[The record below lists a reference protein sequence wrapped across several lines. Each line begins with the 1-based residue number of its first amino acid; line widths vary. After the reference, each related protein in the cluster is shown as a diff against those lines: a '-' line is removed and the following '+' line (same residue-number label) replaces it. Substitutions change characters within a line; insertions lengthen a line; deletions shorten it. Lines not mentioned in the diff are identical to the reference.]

1 MDVLQPAK
9 EVPTTSWSAGDPMT
23 LKPRLKTLV
32 ILVIGLWVFGTGDAI
47 LVAAGIGNTP
57 WTVLAEGI
65 ATNIDW
71 SVGQATFLVSVLAV
85 SYTHL
90 TLPPTPYV

>member
-1 MDVLQPAK
+1 MGLTDMLRPAK
-9 EVPTTSWSAGDPMT
+9 EVPTTRWSSDDPMT
-23 LKPRLKTLV
+23 LKPRLQTLI

-65 ATNIDW
+65 AINIEW
-71 SVGQATFLVSVLAV
+71 TVGQALSLI
-85 SYTHL
+85 HI
-90 TLPPTPYV
+90 